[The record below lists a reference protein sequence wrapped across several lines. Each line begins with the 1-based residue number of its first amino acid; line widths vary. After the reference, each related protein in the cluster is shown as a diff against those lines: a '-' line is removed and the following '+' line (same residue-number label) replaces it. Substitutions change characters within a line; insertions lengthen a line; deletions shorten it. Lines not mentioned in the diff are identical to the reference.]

1 MARLIRRLKARLGE
15 FSGKKTDATFNL
27 GAPCQQEGDLKKA
40 QEFSEEAHRGGNLDA
55 TAKFGM
61 LYQLGDVKQ
70 AQELYAEAPN
80 GEDLSTTFNRGAESG
95 ELRKQS
101 AGLLCLATAD
111 QTSWS

>member
-1 MARLIRRLKARLGE
+1 
-15 FSGKKTDATFNL
+15 
-27 GAPCQQEGDLKKA
+27 
-40 QEFSEEAHRGGNLDA
+40 
-55 TAKFGM
+55 M